1 MDCVAIPDCTRVKQS
16 RSRGTPHVR
25 KTILV
30 VEDEAFVREATCDLL
45 EERGYHVLWAEN
57 AATAKTLFSWYASE
71 VDLVLCDAVLPDG
84 NGIVLGQGF
93 RQECP
98 NLKLIFLSGYPLAD
112 PEQQLQNGGGTAF
125 IAKPYSSS
133 TLMPI
138 ISGIFSQNQ
147 GAGSL
152 PGAVADAF
160 EDHARNLV

>member
-1 MDCVAIPDCTRVKQS
+1 MDCVTIPDCTPAKQNQPYGAPH
-16 RSRGTPHVR
+16 GT

-57 AATAKTLFSWYASE
+57 AATAKILFSWYASE
-71 VDLVLCDAVLPDG
+71 VDLALCDAVLPDG

-98 NLKLIFLSGYPLAD
+98 NLKLVFLSGYPLAD

-138 ISGIFSQNQ
+138 IGGILNQN
-147 GAGSL
+147 
-152 PGAVADAF
+152 
-160 EDHARNLV
+160 

>member
-1 MDCVAIPDCTRVKQS
+1 MDCVTIPDCTPAKPNRPH
-16 RSRGTPHVR
+16 GTPHGT

-30 VEDEAFVREATCDLL
+30 VEDEAFVREATCNLL

-57 AATAKTLFSWYASE
+57 AVTAKILFSWYATE

-98 NLKLIFLSGYPLAD
+98 NLKLIFLSGYPLANL
-112 PEQQLQNGGGTAF
+112 EQQLQLSSGTAF
-125 IAKPYSSS
+125 IAKPYSWS

-138 ISGIFSQNQ
+138 IGGIFSQNQ
-147 GAGSL
+147 CGGSL
-152 PGAVADAF
+152 PGVVVDGF
-160 EDHARNLV
+160 EDHARDLV

>member
-1 MDCVAIPDCTRVKQS
+1 MDCVTIPDCTPAKPNRPHG
-16 RSRGTPHVR
+16 RSHGT

-30 VEDEAFVREATCDLL
+30 VEDEAFVREATCELL
-45 EERGYHVLWAEN
+45 KECGYHVLWAEN
-57 AATAKTLFSWYASE
+57 AATAKILFSWYTME

-98 NLKLIFLSGYPLAD
+98 NLKLVFLSGYPLAD
-112 PEQQLQNGGGTAF
+112 MEQQLQNAGGTAF

-138 ISGIFSQNQ
+138 IVGIFSQT
-147 GAGSL
+147 
-152 PGAVADAF
+152 
-160 EDHARNLV
+160 

>member
-1 MDCVAIPDCTRVKQS
+1 MDCVTIPDCTPAKPNRPHG
-16 RSRGTPHVR
+16 RSHGT

-30 VEDEAFVREATCDLL
+30 VEDEAFVREATCELL
-45 EERGYHVLWAEN
+45 KECGYHVLWAEN
-57 AATAKTLFSWYASE
+57 AATAKILFSWYTME

-98 NLKLIFLSGYPLAD
+98 NLKLVFLSGYPLAD
-112 PEQQLQNGGGTAF
+112 MEQQLQNAGGTAF

-138 ISGIFSQNQ
+138 IGGIFSQT
-147 GAGSL
+147 
-152 PGAVADAF
+152 
-160 EDHARNLV
+160 